1 MPDMAND
8 PVAWKS
14 DYLRSSGQLSGCV
27 LRHDASRVLVVE
39 GAQRVGLV
47 IDKWG
52 CRSHSSNL
60 PRITGDSHET
70 IAPFAPLH
78 GAGVERTG
86 LNVFAVS
93 GCVLSASYSASII
106 SIFDGTLSLALSKYS
121 ARHAYITAP
130 PYFLTARNSCQFD
143 RQAA

>member
-93 GCVLSASYSASII
+93 GCVPVVFVGEDYGQYVPTETI
-106 SIFDGTLSLALSKYS
+106 SHSSSPPT
-121 ARHAYITAP
+121 ARLIRGGIHD
-130 PYFLTARNSCQFD
+130 LTA
-143 RQAA
+143 

>member
-52 CRSHSSNL
+52 VATQCAMVQL
-60 PRITGDSHET
+60 
-70 IAPFAPLH
+70 A
-78 GAGVERTG
+78 TG
-86 LNVFAVS
+86 LSRSGKSGDVQSYPRPHRECVSITEQAKSVFRRR
-93 GCVLSASYSASII
+93 
-106 SIFDGTLSLALSKYS
+106 K
-121 ARHAYITAP
+121 
-130 PYFLTARNSCQFD
+130 
-143 RQAA
+143 AAGSNRRA